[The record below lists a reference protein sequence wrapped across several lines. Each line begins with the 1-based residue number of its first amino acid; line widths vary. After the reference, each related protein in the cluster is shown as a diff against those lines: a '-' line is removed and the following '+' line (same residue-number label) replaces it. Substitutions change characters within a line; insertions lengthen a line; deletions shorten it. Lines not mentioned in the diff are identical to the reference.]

1 MSSRHTGPSS
11 PRGHDPPS
19 QKRRAPDP
27 NSARSR
33 GFDMR
38 KAIASERRRAAMR
51 AEIELNFFEQVR
63 RSERGEM
70 LLARLADRLATFI
83 SPSTPVDQLGPHSI
97 TSPIEKQK

>member
-1 MSSRHTGPSS
+1 
-11 PRGHDPPS
+11 
-19 QKRRAPDP
+19 
-27 NSARSR
+27 
-33 GFDMR
+33 
-38 KAIASERRRAAMR
+38 MR